1 MISDNLFLSLESSLF
16 YFRFGFFVLSIWYIA
31 NNNVNFLK
39 NIYYIFLIVILFVLI
54 DGFIQ
59 FFTGF
64 NFLGYAYEGGRLSG
78 IFGEEKILGS
88 FLSRILPIFF
98 GLTIYLFS
106 KNKIRILIP
115 LLIIVL
121 IDILVFVTG
130 ERTAFFNLILF
141 SLIVI
146 FFTYEWK
153 LIRLL
158 MISISIILIAIVSTI
173 NSQAYDRMVVKTLEQ
188 TNILEGKPNI
198 FSIQH
203 QTIYKSA
210 YKIFLDNP
218 IIGIGPKM
226 FREVCKDNKYQ
237 IYVEEDRSINGCQ
250 THPHNFM
257 LQLFTETGI
266 IGAIPVISLFLF
278 CIFLLFKNI
287 YFIVIKKSLFL
298 TDAHIIL
305 LSPIIINLWPLVPSG
320 NFFNN
325 YMSILIYFPL
335 GFLIYLVYSNKN
347 YFNKSK

>member
-1 MISDNLFLSLESSLF
+1 MYLSLESSLF

-31 NNNVNFLK
+31 NNNKRFLK
-39 NIYYIFLIVILFVLI
+39 NIYYIFLFVILFVTI
-54 DGFIQ
+54 DGFLQ
-59 FFTGF
+59 FFTG
-64 NFLGYAYEGGRLSG
+64 NNILGYKYEGSRLSG

-98 GLTIYLFS
+98 GLTVYLYRKE
-106 KNKIRILIP
+106 KNRIIVP
-115 LLIIVL
+115 LLMFIF
-121 IDILVFVTG
+121 IDILIFMTG
-130 ERTAFFNLILF
+130 ERTAFFNLLLF

-153 LIRLL
+153 LLRLFTII
-158 MISISIILIAIVSTI
+158 ISLFLIVVVSNI
-173 NSQAYDRMVVKTLEQ
+173 NSQAFDRMIFKTIKQ

-210 YKIFLDNP
+210 YNIFLDNP

-226 FREVCKDNKYQ
+226 FREVCQEDRYQ
-237 IYVEEDRSINGCQ
+237 IFVAEDRSINGCQ

-257 LQLFTETGI
+257 LQILTETGV
-266 IGAIPVISLFLF
+266 IGFIPILLIFLF
-278 CIFLLFKNI
+278 SIYILMKNF
-287 YFIVIKKSLFL
+287 YFIIFKQSSLL
-298 TDAHIIL
+298 TDAEIIL
-305 LSPIIINLWPLVPSG
+305 LSPIVINLWPLIPSG

-325 YMSILIYFPL
+325 YISILIYFPL

-347 YFNKSK
+347 SFNKYN